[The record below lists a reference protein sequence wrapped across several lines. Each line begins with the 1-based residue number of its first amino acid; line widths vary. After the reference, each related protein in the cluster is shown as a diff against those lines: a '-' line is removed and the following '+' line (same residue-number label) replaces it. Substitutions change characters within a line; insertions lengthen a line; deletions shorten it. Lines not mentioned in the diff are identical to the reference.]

1 MKRVLITGALGQ
13 IGSELTHFLRKEL
26 GVENVLATDLR
37 FNENHCLCKE
47 KNFEV
52 LDVMDEV
59 AFKKIIENF
68 KPTTLIH
75 LAALLSATAEAK
87 PLFAWDLNMKGL
99 LNALELCRAYQI
111 QFFTPSSIAAFGTS
125 SPKIN
130 TPQETL
136 QRPSSL
142 YGITKVAG
150 ELLMDYYHTRY
161 GVDTRSLR
169 LPGIISSEA
178 LPGGGTTDYAVDI
191 YYQALEKGEYT
202 CYLHEDTRLDMMY
215 MPDTLRA
222 IVDLLKADTKQL
234 VHRNAYNVSA
244 MNFTPKEIALSIQ
257 KFLPHFKMNYQID
270 PVRQNI
276 ADSWP
281 DSMDCSIAKK
291 EWAFT
296 TQYDLDKM
304 TEDMLQRLSQK

>member
-13 IGSELTHFLRKEL
+13 IGTELTLFLRKEL
-26 GVENVLATDLR
+26 GNEQVLATDLR
-37 FNENHCLCKE
+37 FNENHPLCQE

-52 LDVMDEV
+52 LDVLNEA
-59 AFKKIIENF
+59 AFKNIVENF
-68 KPTTLIH
+68 KPTTIIH

-99 LNALELCRAYQI
+99 LNALELCRTYQI
-111 QFFTPSSIAAFGTS
+111 QFFTPSSIAAFGKS

-222 IVDLLKADTKQL
+222 IVDLLKADAEHLK
-234 VHRNAYNVSA
+234 HRNAYNVSA

-257 KFLPHFKMNYQID
+257 KFLPHFKMHYQLD

-291 EWAFT
+291 EWNFT
-296 TQYDLDKM
+296 IQYDLDKM
-304 TEDMLQRLSQK
+304 SEDMLQRLSKK